1 MSLIRVWTDVGAE
14 KPISLVA
21 RIVDTKDSLYII
33 QYLSPTDDK
42 DHGRTVYRYED
53 QTYEIDD
60 DSVTHYLDTDDETDI
75 GFKKVDSGWVRSR
88 SDSDDDESEYEP
100 SDEEGEE
107 DEEQEYEEECDE
119 MEIEED
125 DYESD

>member
-53 QTYEIDD
+53 ETYEIDD

>member
-14 KPISLVA
+14 KPISLIA
-21 RIVDTKDSLYII
+21 RIIDTKDSLYII
-33 QYLSPTDDK
+33 QYLSPTEDK

-53 QTYEIDD
+53 ETYEIDD

-100 SDEEGEE
+100 SDEECEE